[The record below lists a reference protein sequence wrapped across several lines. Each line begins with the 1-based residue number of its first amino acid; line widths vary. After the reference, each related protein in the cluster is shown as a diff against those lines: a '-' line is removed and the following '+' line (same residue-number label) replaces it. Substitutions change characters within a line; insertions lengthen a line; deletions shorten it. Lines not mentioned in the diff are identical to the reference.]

1 MIRRVAE
8 LIRAS
13 EKISVLTGAGISTSA
28 GIPDFRS
35 PGTGLWEKTS
45 SLTKLFA
52 FTSFGFR
59 IAPGFF
65 YRRGLDLLPA
75 ILGAEPTD
83 AHRLL
88 ARLEGTHKDVT
99 VITQNIDGLHR
110 KAGSRRVIEL
120 HGGIT
125 TAHCRRCRRSFSTD
139 ELIARLSE
147 KRPPPRCDCGGVVKP
162 NIVLFGDPMPIDE
175 LGEAFYRTRT
185 ADLFVVMGSSL
196 QVYPA
201 AGLPLS
207 AVRGGAR
214 LVIINRDE
222 TPLDGI
228 ADVVV
233 HGDLDETARALGD
246 ALFTAS

>member
-1 MIRRVAE
+1 
-8 LIRAS
+8 
-13 EKISVLTGAGISTSA
+13 
-28 GIPDFRS
+28 
-35 PGTGLWEKTS
+35 
-45 SLTKLFA
+45 
-52 FTSFGFR
+52 
-59 IAPGFF
+59 
-65 YRRGLDLLPA
+65 
-75 ILGAEPTD
+75 
-83 AHRLL
+83 
-88 ARLEGTHKDVT
+88 
-99 VITQNIDGLHR
+99 
-110 KAGSRRVIEL
+110 
-120 HGGIT
+120 
-125 TAHCRRCRRSFSTD
+125 
-139 ELIARLSE
+139 
-147 KRPPPRCDCGGVVKP
+147 
-162 NIVLFGDPMPIDE
+162 MPIDE